1 MKAEPRARLV
11 LLAFWVVP
19 ALVAT
24 VGFQLVPSRL
34 NPGLTVWQSLAS
46 QLLMWLAWGGWS
58 LLIAAVGGRFPFQR
72 GVMIR
77 AFAAHLPLSVVV
89 IAGQIVIV
97 NAVGL
102 AFGISERRGLDSVL
116 LIGIRQFGDLFTVIF
131 WAIVLVQ
138 VSFRWYA
145 LTARLGQ
152 DLAVA
157 QLRALQSQLNPH
169 FLFNALNSVV
179 TLIGKDPPM
188 AQRTVVRLADLL
200 RATLKAGETQEVT
213 LQQELEVTTRYLEIE
228 QVRFA
233 DRLTVEWNITELEP
247 VLVPAFGLQP
257 LVENAVLHGIG
268 PRPGPGRLV
277 ITAESVG
284 ETMVLKVEDNGAG
297 PGGKPG
303 KVGGGVGLA
312 NLRAR
317 LSRLYGDAAGLAL
330 VERSSGGTVATLTLP
345 RRVRPV
351 TES

>member
-1 MKAEPRARLV
+1 VKPAFRARLV

-24 VGFQLVPSRL
+24 VGLRLVPSRL

-58 LLIAAVGGRFPFQR
+58 LLIAAVGTRFPFHR
-72 GVMIR
+72 GAMVR
-77 AFAAHLPLSVVV
+77 AFAAHLPLCVLV
-89 IAGQIVIV
+89 IAGQILVV
-97 NAVGL
+97 NGVSL
-102 AFGISERRGLDSVL
+102 AFGMSEPRGLVSTLV
-116 LIGIRQFGDLFTVIF
+116 IGVRLYADLFTVIF

-145 LTARLGQ
+145 LSARLGQ

-179 TLIGKDPPM
+179 TLIGKDPPL

-200 RATLKAGETQEVT
+200 RATLRAGEAQEVT
-213 LQQELEVTTRYLEIE
+213 LQQELELTTRYLEIE

-233 DRLTVEWNITELEP
+233 DRLSVEWDIAETGP

-277 ITAESVG
+277 IRARRDGDSL
-284 ETMVLKVEDNGAG
+284 VLTVEDNGAG
-297 PGGKPG
+297 PGGGPG
-303 KVGGGVGLA
+303 KAGGGVGLT

-317 LSRLYGDAAGLAL
+317 LSRLYGDAARLELA
-330 VERSSGGTVATLTLP
+330 ERPVGGAIASLRLP
-345 RRVRPV
+345 RRLAG
-351 TES
+351 

>member
-1 MKAEPRARLV
+1 
-11 LLAFWVVP
+11 
-19 ALVAT
+19 
-24 VGFQLVPSRL
+24 
-34 NPGLTVWQSLAS
+34 
-46 QLLMWLAWGGWS
+46 
-58 LLIAAVGGRFPFQR
+58 
-72 GVMIR
+72 
-77 AFAAHLPLSVVV
+77 
-89 IAGQIVIV
+89 
-97 NAVGL
+97 
-102 AFGISERRGLDSVL
+102 
-116 LIGIRQFGDLFTVIF
+116 
-131 WAIVLVQ
+131 
-138 VSFRWYA
+138 
-145 LTARLGQ
+145 
-152 DLAVA
+152 
-157 QLRALQSQLNPH
+157 
-169 FLFNALNSVV
+169 
-179 TLIGKDPPM
+179 M

-330 VERSSGGTVATLTLP
+330 VERSGGGTVATLTLP